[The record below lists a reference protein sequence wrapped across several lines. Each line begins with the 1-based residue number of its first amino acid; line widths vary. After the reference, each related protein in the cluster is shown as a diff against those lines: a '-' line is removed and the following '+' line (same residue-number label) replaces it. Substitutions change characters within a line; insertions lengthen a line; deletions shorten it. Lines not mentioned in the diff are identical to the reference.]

1 MLCRVLGFTTLLVG
15 LLPVTSSFAQWVN
28 DPNLVVTVLPAPGL
42 ALPTGMRFLDGDSI
56 FVIEKNSGQVKLVEN
71 GVSSVVL
78 DLDVNTLSERGLLG
92 IELHPDF
99 ATNGWTYLYYSQS
112 GDSWSKNQ
120 LSRFTWNGTALVD
133 EAPLLSFDSDPNQ
146 VNGPNH
152 NGGPLKFGPD
162 GKLYGITGDLNRD
175 RAEQNNQSAAAI
187 SSSAGGIFRINDDG
201 TVPADNP
208 FVGVGDPAFDKWF
221 AYGIRNSFGLAF
233 DPVTN
238 HLWETENGPEVYDE
252 INLVAPGFNSGWSK
266 LMGPD
271 ARDPENAATDLVELP
286 GSAYSDPEFS
296 WLSPV
301 AVTSLSF
308 LADSSWGDEYDDAV
322 LVGSSNTHDMYLF
335 QLNDERDGFDMSG
348 ALSDLVADSIEER
361 DSLLFGPSFGVV
373 TDIQIGPDGDVY
385 VLSLNQSSIF
395 KITAVPEP
403 STFVLVAA
411 GVALLPLM
419 RRRFLR
425 RGAG

>member
-1 MLCRVLGFTTLLVG
+1 MLCRVLGVTTLLVG
-15 LLPVTSSFAQWVN
+15 LLPTTSAFAQWVN
-28 DPNLVVTVLPAPGL
+28 DPNLVVTVMPAPGL
-42 ALPTGMRFLDGDSI
+42 ELPTGMRFLDSDSL
-56 FVIEKNSGQVKLVEN
+56 FVIEKNSGQVKLIEN
-71 GVSSVVL
+71 GLSSVVL

-99 ATNGWTYLYYSQS
+99 SANGWTYLYYSQS

-120 LSRFTWNGTALVD
+120 LSRFTWNGTALVN
-133 EAPLLSFDSDPNQ
+133 EVPLLSFDSDPNQ
-146 VNGPNH
+146 VNGPGH
-152 NGGPLKFGPD
+152 NGGPIKFGPD
-162 GKLYGITGDLNRD
+162 GKLYGITGDLYRD

-187 SSSAGGIFRINDDG
+187 SSSAGGIFRMNDDG

-208 FVGVGDPAFDKWF
+208 FVGVGDPAFDRWF

-233 DPVTN
+233 DPATN
-238 HLWETENGPEVYDE
+238 NLWQTENGPESYDE
-252 INLVAPGFNSGWSK
+252 INLAAPGFNSGWSK

-271 ARDPENAATDLVELP
+271 SRDPQNAASDLVELP

-296 WLSPV
+296 WLSPI

-335 QLNDERDGFDMSG
+335 RLNEARDGFDVSG
-348 ALSDLVADSIEER
+348 ALSDLVADSIAER

-385 VLSLNQSSIF
+385 VLSLNQASIF
-395 KITAVPEP
+395 RITAVPEP
-403 STFVLVAA
+403 GTFVLAA
-411 GVALLPLM
+411 VGVALLPLI
-419 RRRFLR
+419 RRRFVR
-425 RGAG
+425 RGAD